1 MVNTFNIAVVFTS
14 VTVCSTILYTPL
26 YTKGVFFVIQLRT
39 TRDIEFY
46 KALFTTCKLVRDIG
60 QRSPNS

>member
-1 MVNTFNIAVVFTS
+1 MKNMLLKFNIKVEKATFES
-14 VTVCSTILYTPL
+14 
-26 YTKGVFFVIQLRT
+26 KGVFFVIQLRT

>member
-1 MVNTFNIAVVFTS
+1 MKTLLNANRAE
-14 VTVCSTILYTPL
+14 P
-26 YTKGVFFVIQLRT
+26 KGVFFVIQLRT

>member
-1 MVNTFNIAVVFTS
+1 MVAIYSSPSPYVYGTSLFMFNKY
-14 VTVCSTILYTPL
+14 TI
-26 YTKGVFFVIQLRT
+26 KGVFFVIQLRT